1 MTNVKFENDKATRG
15 TVWLELAGLRVDHT
29 YQRPLRQPRVDT
41 IAAEFDPEMFGVLHV
56 SRRNDGTHFLVDGQH
71 RVEAARQYLG
81 SGANG
86 QRVECKVYEGLT
98 IQQEARLFKKLNDQT
113 AQTMFSRFRAGV
125 RAGEPTETAI
135 NKIVEGLGLVVG
147 QASQDRCVT
156 AVGALVQVYRGFSR
170 NAEDKHP
177 ELLRMVLSVITSAW
191 GATGDSLNGHIIE
204 GLGRLLVVR
213 QRVLD
218 VPDLIKR
225 LAQYPGGPLGL
236 LGKARGRRDIMG
248 GKIGHNVAETIIEAY
263 NRGRRNT
270 AVEGLR

>member
-1 MTNVKFENDKATRG
+1 MTNVKFENGNATRG
-15 TVWLELAGLRVDHT
+15 TVWLELTGLRVDQR
-29 YQRPLRQPRVDT
+29 YQRPLIQPRVNK

-56 SRRNDGTHFLVDGQH
+56 SRRPDGSHYVVDGQH
-71 RVEAARQYLG
+71 RTEAARQFLG
-81 SGANG
+81 ANANG

-98 IQQEARLFKKLNDQT
+98 LQQEARLFRRLNDQT
-113 AQTMFSRFRAGV
+113 AQTMYAKFRASV
-125 RAGEPTETAI
+125 QAGDPVETAV
-135 NKIVEGLGLVVG
+135 NRIVEGLGLTVG
-147 QASQDRCVT
+147 QASRDRCVT
-156 AVGALVQVYRGFSR
+156 AVGALTQVYRGFSR

-177 ELLRMVLSVITSAW
+177 ELLRMVLSIINSAW

-204 GLGRLLVVR
+204 GLGRLLLVR

-218 VPDLIKR
+218 IPDLIKR

-236 LGKARGRRDIMG
+236 LGKARGRREIMG
-248 GKIGHNVAETIIEAY
+248 GKIGHNVAEAIIEAY